1 MIRQT
6 VAKQAVAIVLIG
18 FMAATA
24 VAGTPVLNAR
34 QHNERARIAQGVR
47 SGELTRPETRRLV
60 AGQRHLQRLENRAKA
75 DGDLTRAERARLARA
90 ASVQSRR
97 IYAQKHDGQTRP

>member
-1 MIRQT
+1 MIKQT
-6 VAKQAVAIVLIG
+6 VAIMVMG

-47 SGELTRPETRRLV
+47 SGELTRPETARLI
-60 AGQRHLQRLENRAKA
+60 AGQRHVQRLENRAKS
-75 DGDLTRAERARLARA
+75 DGVVTAAERARLSHA
-90 ASVQSRR
+90 ASVQSRH
-97 IYAQKHDGQTRP
+97 IYAQKHDAQVRP

>member
-1 MIRQT
+1 MIKQT
-6 VAKQAVAIVLIG
+6 VAVVVMG

-47 SGELTRPETRRLV
+47 SGELTRPETARLI
-60 AGQRHLQRLENRAKA
+60 AGQRHLQRMENRAKR
-75 DGDLTRAERARLARA
+75 DGEVSAAERARLAHA

-97 IYAQKHDGQTRP
+97 IYVQKHDAQDRP

>member
-6 VAKQAVAIVLIG
+6 VATVVMG

-47 SGELTRPETRRLV
+47 SGELTRPETARLI
-60 AGQRHLQRLENRAKA
+60 AGQRHVQRLENRAKS
-75 DGDLTRAERARLARA
+75 DGVVTAAERARLSQAV
-90 ASVQSRR
+90 SVQSRH
-97 IYAQKHDGQTRP
+97 IYRQKHDAQVRP